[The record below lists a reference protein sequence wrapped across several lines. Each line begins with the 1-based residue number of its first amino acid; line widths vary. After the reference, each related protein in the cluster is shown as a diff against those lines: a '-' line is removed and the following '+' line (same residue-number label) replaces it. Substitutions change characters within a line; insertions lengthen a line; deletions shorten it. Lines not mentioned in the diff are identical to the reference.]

1 MKAPN
6 VEVGIVIS
14 NKLEFVFE
22 GDYNSKSNLQKYS
35 GQIIASVDGNSIVV
49 NHNNIKYNFDDEVV
63 FTPENFTASDCEV
76 KDVVIGIG
84 FHWEQKEVQKFQ
96 GDIKLKII
104 DGKIQLINVLPIENY
119 LYSVISSE
127 MRGDSS
133 LELLKSHAIISR
145 SWLLAQIEKQ
155 NELRDTDENYS
166 LIHETEDEYIRWYD
180 REDHNEFHVCAD
192 DHCQRYQGTTR
203 AHNPNV
209 IKAIKE
215 TEGIVLMGDNGKIA
229 DARFSKSCGGVVEKF
244 ENCWEPINHSYLQA
258 FPDLDHSPEGY
269 NLDFTYEPNAEKF
282 ISESPEAYC
291 NTTDEKILSQVLN
304 DYDHMAKNDF
314 YRWTVELTQQEI
326 ANLINTKS
334 VFDFGDIIDLIPVER
349 GDSSRLIKLKIV
361 GSKLTKIIGKEL
373 EIRRI
378 LSESHLYSSAFTVK
392 KEDGENG
399 IPSKFI
405 LRGAG
410 WGHGVGLC
418 QIGAAVM
425 GEKGFNYKEILAHYF
440 RGSDIEKKY

>member
-1 MKAPN
+1 MNTPK

-14 NKLEFVFE
+14 DNIEIFLNGIYMTKDSGQMFTEKCIATVEDGIIILKTNQFEFEFDEGLTLSPRVFE
-22 GDYNSKSNLQKYS
+22 NDSCT
-35 GQIIASVDGNSIVV
+35 V
-49 NHNNIKYNFDDEVV
+49 N
-63 FTPENFTASDCEV
+63 
-76 KDVVIGIG
+76 DVVIGIG
-84 FHWEQKEVQKFQ
+84 FHWEQKEIQKFQ
-96 GDIKLKII
+96 GDIKFKVV
-104 DGKIQLINVLPIENY
+104 DGKVQLINVLPIENY

-155 NELRDTDENYS
+155 EELNDAKESYS
-166 LIHETEDEYIRWYD
+166 LIHETEEEYIRWYD
-180 REDHNEFHVCAD
+180 REDHHDFHVCAD

-215 TEGIVLMGDNGKIA
+215 TEGMVLMGENGKIA

-244 ENCWEPINHSYLQA
+244 ENCWEPINHSYLQS
-258 FPDLDHSPEGY
+258 FPDLDHSPKGY
-269 NLDFTYEPNAEKF
+269 DLDFSYEPNAEKF
-282 ISESPEAYC
+282 INENPEAYC
-291 NTTDEKILSQVLN
+291 NTTDDKILSQVLN

-314 YRWTVELTQQEI
+314 YRWTVELTQEEI

-334 VFDFGDIIDLIPVER
+334 VFDFGDILDLIPVER

-378 LSESHLYSSAFTVK
+378 LSESHLYSSAFTVT
-392 KEDGENG
+392 KEEGKNG

-405 LRGAG
+405 LHGAG

-425 GEKGFNYKEILAHYF
+425 GEKGFNHVEILQHYF
-440 RGSDIEKKY
+440 RGAELLKKY

>member
-1 MKAPN
+1 MKTPK
-6 VEVGIVIS
+6 VEVGILLS
-14 NKLEFVFE
+14 
-22 GDYNSKSNLQKYS
+22 D
-35 GQIIASVDGNSIVV
+35 
-49 NHNNIKYNFDDEVV
+49 NIKVV
-63 FTPENFTASDCEV
+63 FNGNYLFNKNGQAFSEKCTISSEEGKIIVSTKNSRFKFPDGLNLSPSDFENSACTV
-76 KDVVIGIG
+76 IDVVIGIG
-84 FHWEQKEVQKFQ
+84 FHWEQKEIQKFQ
-96 GDIKLKII
+96 GDIKFKII
-104 DGKIQLINVLPIENY
+104 DGKVQLINVLPIENY

-155 NELRDTDENYS
+155 NELSDTEGDYS
-166 LIHETEDEYIRWYD
+166 LIHETKDEYIRWYD
-180 REDHNEFHVCAD
+180 REDHHDFHVCAD

-215 TEGIVLMGDNGKIA
+215 TEGVVLMSEGKIA
-229 DARFSKSCGGVVEKF
+229 DARFSKSCGGITEKF
-244 ENCWEPINHSYLQA
+244 ENCWEPINHSYLKS
-258 FPDLDHSPEGY
+258 FPDLDNAPKGF
-269 NLDFTYEPNAEKF
+269 NLDFSDEANAEKF
-282 ISESPEAYC
+282 INGNPEAFC
-291 NTTDEKILSQVLN
+291 NTNDDKVLSQVLN
-304 DYDHMAKNDF
+304 DYDHSAKDF
-314 YRWTVELTQQEI
+314 YRWTVAYTQEEI
-326 ANLINTKS
+326 AKLINTKS
-334 VFDFGDIIDLIPVER
+334 AFDFGNIIDLIPVKR

-378 LSESHLYSSAFTVK
+378 LSDSHLYSAAFTIEK
-392 KEDGENG
+392 QEENDGV
-399 IPSKFI
+399 PQKFI

-425 GEKGFNYKEILAHYF
+425 GEKGYDYNKILMHYF
-440 RGSDIEKKY
+440 RGADIIKLY